1 MRRIQEIQVAIH
13 DRDAFQWFND
23 VFSDVSSIESA
34 GYSLR
39 SYGFARSQVCGVFYP
54 KIDLRGLMFAV
65 LACDND

>member
-13 DRDAFQWFND
+13 DRDAFQWFDD
-23 VFSDVSSIESA
+23 VFSDVCSIEST

-39 SYGFARSQVCGVFYP
+39 SYGFVRFRVCGVLSP
-54 KIDLRGLMFAV
+54 KIDFRGLMVAI